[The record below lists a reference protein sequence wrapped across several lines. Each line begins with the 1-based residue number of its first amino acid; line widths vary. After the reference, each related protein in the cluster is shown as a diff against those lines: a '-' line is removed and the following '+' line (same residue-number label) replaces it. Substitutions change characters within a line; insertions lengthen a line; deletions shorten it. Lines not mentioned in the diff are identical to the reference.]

1 MTGDVEA
8 AMHAARG
15 GHAEDWPTVAA
26 VLAAEVERL
35 RDELGGLRLDV
46 DHLKGEIAYLN
57 AP

>member
-26 VLAAEVERL
+26 VLHDEVIRL
-35 RDELGGLRLDV
+35 RDELDTVRAAV
-46 DHLKGEIAYLN
+46 DALS
-57 AP
+57 P